1 MIFPRGLR
9 LLERFKMPTK
19 IYISKGDI
27 TDMAVEA
34 IVNPA
39 DTDLLMGSGVA
50 AAIRRK
56 GGERIQEE
64 CERLAPLRLG
74 AATVTTGGK
83 LKALFVIHAATIRP
97 GEKATAESIRLATR
111 HILFRAE
118 EKTIKSLALPAI
130 GTGAAGFPTEECA
143 QIMLKAV
150 LEHIKVR
157 TSLEKIYFVLY
168 DDATLKAFEDALR
181 TLTARP
187 QAGPV

>member
-1 MIFPRGLR
+1 MDWWRRWNPPMPIRSWWPFSGIRKRWLTGPSRVSYLRTSWPSAASWPRNAEHIGQRRPALPGLG

-39 DTDLLMGSGVA
+39 NTDLLMGSGVA

-64 CERLAPLRLG
+64 CERLAPIRLG
-74 AATVTTGGK
+74 AAVVTTAGN
-83 LKALFVIHAATIRP
+83 LKALFVIHAAAIRP

-111 HILFRAE
+111 
-118 EKTIKSLALPAI
+118 
-130 GTGAAGFPTEECA
+130 
-143 QIMLKAV
+143 QI
-150 LEHIKVR
+150 
-157 TSLEKIYFVLY
+157 
-168 DDATLKAFEDALR
+168 
-181 TLTARP
+181 
-187 QAGPV
+187 

>member
-1 MIFPRGLR
+1 
-9 LLERFKMPTK
+9 MPTK

-39 DTDLLMGSGVA
+39 NTELVMESGVA

-74 AATVTTGGK
+74 AATVTTAGS
-83 LKALFVIHAATIRP
+83 LKALFVIHAATMRP
-97 GEKATAESIRLATR
+97 GEQATAESIRLATR
-111 HILFRAE
+111 QTLFRAE
-118 EKTIKSLALPAI
+118 EKTIKSLALPAL
-130 GTGAAGFPTEECA
+130 GTGTAGFPAEECA
-143 QIMLKAV
+143 PIMLKAV

-157 TSLEKIYFVLY
+157 TSLEKIHFVLY
-168 DDATLKAFEDALR
+168 DDATLKVFEDTLQKLTSR
-181 TLTARP
+181 T
-187 QAGPV
+187 QASAA